1 MNKNIITSYI
11 NPDMDG
17 ISSMYAYAEYL
28 KKSGKEA
35 YYYYEGN
42 IKREVQIVLDMYG
55 IKLEKAKNTQKDD
68 NIILVDTN
76 SLEELPKRINK
87 KNIIEI
93 YDHHKKNPWL
103 DGNNKIKIN
112 IEWIGAAAT
121 LIAEKFKNKNIEISK
136 ESAVLLY
143 FGIISNIIN
152 LKIKM
157 TTKRDIDAANWLK
170 TKVPEINDKAVET
183 VFTKKSEIKEN
194 LRAEMEIEFVDK
206 FMTIS
211 WTMGQLEIANV
222 DDFLL
227 KNENKIRKILTD
239 LRSEK
244 NVKYI
249 SVNCMDII
257 NGYTVIVAIDEQTAE
272 LIGKSIGIK
281 FVDLKGKIDYLKSRK
296 EIVKAMRDLYKKE

>member
-1 MNKNIITSYI
+1 
-11 NPDMDG
+11 
-17 ISSMYAYAEYL
+17 
-28 KKSGKEA
+28 
-35 YYYYEGN
+35 
-42 IKREVQIVLDMYG
+42 
-55 IKLEKAKNTQKDD
+55 
-68 NIILVDTN
+68 
-76 SLEELPKRINK
+76 
-87 KNIIEI
+87 
-93 YDHHKKNPWL
+93 
-103 DGNNKIKIN
+103 
-112 IEWIGAAAT
+112 
-121 LIAEKFKNKNIEISK
+121 
-136 ESAVLLY
+136 
-143 FGIISNIIN
+143 
-152 LKIKM
+152 M